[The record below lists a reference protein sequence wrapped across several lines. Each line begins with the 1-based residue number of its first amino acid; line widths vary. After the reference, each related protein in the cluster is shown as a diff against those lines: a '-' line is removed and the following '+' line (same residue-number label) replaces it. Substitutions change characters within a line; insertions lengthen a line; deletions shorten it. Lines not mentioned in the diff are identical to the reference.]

1 MAPILPVC
9 CYLYQQTA
17 MKHFLDWSGYRN
29 AGMGD
34 AYADI
39 PKNGGD
45 FAKAVAVCIGSRQCE
60 QGDKGVMC
68 PSFKV
73 TGNPELSPGGR
84 GKLLKAAL
92 NTADGKAL
100 FDPDLAEAM
109 SLCVSCKGCKRE
121 CENEVDMALIKAEY
135 LAQRHQAEGLSLRHT
150 LLANLPKL
158 LNWPLIRQLVIWRN
172 RHAWLARI
180 AERLLGIAAKA
191 PLPVPSEYG
200 SKEQPFAEN
209 AFSPEATASAQEVV
223 LFVDTFNL
231 HFNPDVAEAATRLLS
246 IAGYTV
252 RIAGLD
258 DNQPTPL
265 CCGRTYFAN
274 GMIDQAR
281 SEATRLLQALQ
292 PHIDAGRCI
301 IGLEPSCI
309 LSLRDEYLK
318 LGLGEKA
325 TKLAAR
331 VLLLEEFIAREQTA
345 KRWPLAFK
353 TDGERVLVH
362 GHCHQKAVGAMKAMR
377 KVLKTVDGLDFELIE
392 SSCCGMAGHFGL
404 EAEHYADSQAMAE
417 LALFPALRAEP
428 QAAIVANGFS
438 CQQQINNGGFGK
450 PQHIA
455 QILYAAATQQES
467 L

>member
-1 MAPILPVC
+1 
-9 CYLYQQTA
+9 
-17 MKHFLDWSGYRN
+17 MKHFLDWSAYQN

-45 FAKAVAVCIGSRQCE
+45 FAKAVAGCIGSRQCE

-73 TGNPELSPGGR
+73 TGNPMLSPGGR
-84 GKLLKAAL
+84 VKLLKAAL
-92 NTADGKAL
+92 NTADDKAL

-109 SLCVSCKGCKRE
+109 SLCVSCKGCKHE

-135 LAQRHQAEGLSLRHT
+135 LAQRRQAEGLSLRHT
-150 LLANLPKL
+150 LWANLPKL

-180 AERLLGIAAKA
+180 AERLLGIAANA

-209 AFSPEATASAQEVV
+209 EFSPESTASTQEVV

-246 IAGYTV
+246 IAGYAV
-252 RIAGLD
+252 QIAGLD
-258 DNQPTPL
+258 DNQTTPL

-281 SEATRLLQALQ
+281 SEATRLLQTLQ
-292 PHIDAGRCI
+292 PHIDAGRWI

-318 LGLGEKA
+318 LGLGESA

-331 VLLLEEFIAREQTA
+331 VLLLEEFIAKEQTA
-345 KRWPLAFK
+345 KRWPVAFK
-353 TDGERVLVH
+353 ADGERVLVH

-417 LALFPALRAEP
+417 LTLFPALRAEP

-450 PQHIA
+450 PKHIA
-455 QILYAAATQQES
+455 QILYAAATQKES